1 MLSESG
7 NDTSA
12 GRRIRGVVLGG
23 ISSMAAANRDAGPAS
38 DQAPIE
44 RALSMLVEA
53 LEILD
58 SEVVPPEF
66 GARLQAVIDELR
78 EHCSG

>member
-1 MLSESG
+1 
-7 NDTSA
+7 
-12 GRRIRGVVLGG
+12 
-23 ISSMAAANRDAGPAS
+23 MAAANRDAGPAS

-58 SEVVPPEF
+58 AEVVPPEV

-78 EHCSG
+78 EHCSGRQR